1 MDYVEQGRGQRRG
14 PRTAKR
20 KGGRPVRR
28 KESLAGNKPAR
39 SLNTPIRTPQI
50 AGSPCDCHPRR
61 SPIIG
66 LRTDHRQPPI
76 SSIHSVHAGQALAAL
91 VRREYMPSR
100 LSGRHRRRLPSTLAG
115 MHSSPLSSPACSA
128 VSHSTPRSSPS
139 SVACCGVSASVANPQ
154 NLPTRLHQQE
164 PQTRALEI

>member
-1 MDYVEQGRGQRRG
+1 MDYLEQGHGQRRG

-20 KGGRPVRR
+20 KSGRPVRR
-28 KESLAGNKPAR
+28 KESLAGNNPAR

-50 AGSPCDCHPRR
+50 AGSPCDCHPRLYLACARTTR
-61 SPIIG
+61 SRPYRVCIPC
-66 LRTDHRQPPI
+66 TQPY
-76 SSIHSVHAGQALAAL
+76 AAL

-100 LSGRHRRRLPSTLAG
+100 LSGRHRRRLPSTPAG
-115 MHSSPLSSPACSA
+115 KHSSPLSSPACSA

-139 SVACCGVSASVANPQ
+139 SVACCGVTASVANPQ